1 MCCLQ
6 AHKAGILDWVANDKK
21 CNHVIQW
28 TKLQLEEGSVA
39 YSGERGVYMGR
50 AQGGVRGAAPRP
62 NAARPSAS
70 RRARENEEETDG
82 ERFRPCV
89 VRPGQVGTS
98 VAVAAAAAV
107 SLDL

>member
-1 MCCLQ
+1 MAASGPEGYGIGAYVVQ
-6 AHKAGILDWVANDKK
+6 AASP
-21 CNHVIQW
+21 
-28 TKLQLEEGSVA
+28 SV
-39 YSGERGVYMGR
+39 RQCIWMGR

-62 NAARPSAS
+62 NAVRLAPRERERGRDG
-70 RRARENEEETDG
+70 RRTV
-82 ERFRPCV
+82 PCV